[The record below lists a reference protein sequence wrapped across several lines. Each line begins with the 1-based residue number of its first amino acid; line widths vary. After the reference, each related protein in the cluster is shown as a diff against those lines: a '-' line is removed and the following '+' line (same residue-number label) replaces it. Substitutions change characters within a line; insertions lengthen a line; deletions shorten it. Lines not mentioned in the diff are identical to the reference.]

1 MHSIP
6 SGDKRHLYIY
16 METRRVRILNN
27 LRDSDYI
34 YIHVQII
41 ETIIIVS
48 VYITIN

>member
-1 MHSIP
+1 MIRDTYIHT
-6 SGDKRHLYIY
+6 YIY
-16 METRRVRILNN
+16 GTRPVKILNN